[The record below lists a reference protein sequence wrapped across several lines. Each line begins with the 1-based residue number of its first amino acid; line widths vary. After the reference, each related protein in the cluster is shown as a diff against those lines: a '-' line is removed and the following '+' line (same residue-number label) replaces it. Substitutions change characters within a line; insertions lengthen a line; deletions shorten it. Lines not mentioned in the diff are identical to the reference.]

1 MGDSMLDETK
11 AIKAKD
17 IVDDP
22 DAVYGLM
29 RSHIMISDT
38 SVNSTFSNLV
48 DAIEIM
54 VHAGWDVVNMTNN
67 TSYMFVLM
75 KNPNFKRKNR

>member
-1 MGDSMLDETK
+1 MLDETK
-11 AIKAKD
+11 ALKAKD

-22 DAVYGLM
+22 DSVYGLM
-29 RSHIMISDT
+29 RSHIMISDS
-38 SVNSTFSNLV
+38 SVNSTFSNLM

-54 VHAGWDVVNMTNN
+54 VNAEWEVVNMTNN

-75 KNPNFKRKNR
+75 KNLNFKRKNG

>member
-1 MGDSMLDETK
+1 MLDETK

-22 DAVYGLM
+22 DSVYGLM

-38 SVNSTFSNLV
+38 SVNSTFSNLM

-54 VHAGWDVVNMTNN
+54 VNAEWEVVNMTNN
-67 TSYMFVLM
+67 TTYMFVLM
-75 KNPNFKRKNR
+75 KNLNYKRKNG

>member
-1 MGDSMLDETK
+1 MLDETK

-17 IVDDP
+17 IVDEP
-22 DAVYGLM
+22 DEVYGLM

-38 SVNSTFSNLV
+38 SVNSTFSNLM

-54 VHAGWDVVNMTNN
+54 VNAGWEVVNMTNN
-67 TSYMFVLM
+67 TTYMFVLV
-75 KNPNFKRKNR
+75 KNLNFKRKNG

>member
-1 MGDSMLDETK
+1 MLDETK

-22 DAVYGLM
+22 DTVYGLM
-29 RSHIMISDT
+29 RSHALITDT
-38 SVNSTFSNLV
+38 SMSLTFSNLM

-54 VHAGWDVVNMTNN
+54 VDAGWEVINFAYDST
-67 TSYMFVLM
+67 YGFVMM
-75 KNPNFKRKNR
+75 KNPNYKRKNG